1 MKKIHQINYSKI
13 FSNNFDVE
21 RIDDKLTQ
29 LQIDEQL
36 RLLDHVIDYVYVNF
50 KELTPR
56 DQNSYKDYESN
67 YKSPSKESRLKGGRQ
82 ASVQPQSSQS

>member
-1 MKKIHQINYSKI
+1 MEVMKKIHQINYSKI

-67 YKSPSKESRLKGGRQ
+67 YKSNLPILLKLAKKIGL
-82 ASVQPQSSQS
+82 